1 MAAQPGEGATQLGV
15 CVLCGEELDLHE
27 AQLVEVRCNK
37 HKHGCDDQLFHSDCV
52 IDLIDRRAG
61 SRRCVACPGEDS
73 TRPLGLQRC
82 PVPHHRGRAA
92 DARLA
97 CGSIRVSRTFYLKKS
112 TYFDLAGASLQTT
125 VLAQALGGGLSTS
138 HAPCAHP
145 ASTRP
150 ATATTGFAC
159 PRSMMDGPGP
169 GCDGKIM
176 LSTILH
182 QIKRKKLAAVAPPA
196 AAKVIPK
203 KVSRLAAC
211 ICACCVVRAP
221 ACACLT
227 CMPIRRLN
235 LLLCAAGR
243 VPDRPT
249 QGGVSPSRG

>member
-125 VLAQALGGGLSTS
+125 VSAQALGGALNF
-138 HAPCAHP
+138 PCALRSPCLYAPGHCDDRLRVSEKHDGWP
-145 ASTRP
+145 RP
-150 ATATTGFAC
+150 
-159 PRSMMDGPGP
+159 RVRRQD
-169 GCDGKIM
+169 
-176 LSTILH
+176 H
-182 QIKRKKLAAVAPPA
+182 AVNHTPP
-196 AAKVIPK
+196 
-203 KVSRLAAC
+203 
-211 ICACCVVRAP
+211 
-221 ACACLT
+221 
-227 CMPIRRLN
+227 N
-235 LLLCAAGR
+235 
-243 VPDRPT
+243 
-249 QGGVSPSRG
+249 